1 MDFLKNLFAKV
12 LALLTTTTASPT
24 VNVEVKVNEAA
35 TTPAVLPVKKA
46 RKSKSP
52 ATKKA
57 GTKKK
62 PTLRVE

>member
-1 MDFLKNLFAKV
+1 MDFLKSLFAKV
-12 LALLTTTTASPT
+12 LALLTTTAPT

-35 TTPAVLPVKKA
+35 TPAVLPVKKA

>member
-1 MDFLKNLFAKV
+1 MDFLKSLFAKV
-12 LALLTTTTASPT
+12 LALLTTTSPT
-24 VNVEVKVNEAA
+24 VNVEVKVNEAV
-35 TTPAVLPVKKA
+35 TPPAVLPVKKA